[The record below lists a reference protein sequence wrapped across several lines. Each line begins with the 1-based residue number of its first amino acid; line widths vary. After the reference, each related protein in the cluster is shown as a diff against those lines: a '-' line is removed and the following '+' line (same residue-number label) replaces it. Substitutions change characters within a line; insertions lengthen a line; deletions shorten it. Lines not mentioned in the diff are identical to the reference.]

1 LTNWFEKQVKNTV
14 SMIPNAL
21 LLDKRELKERLDW
34 IDSEIAQLSNAK
46 GVGERIQG
54 LKYAR
59 AQLIATLDIRKIM
72 YKVNETD

>member
-1 LTNWFEKQVKNTV
+1 
-14 SMIPNAL
+14 MIPNAL
-21 LLDKRELKERLDW
+21 LLEKKELEERLQW
-34 IDSEIAQLSNAK
+34 IDSEITQLSNSK

-72 YKVNETD
+72 YKDDE

>member
-1 LTNWFEKQVKNTV
+1 MTNWFEKQAENTV

-34 IDSEIAQLSNAK
+34 IDSEITQLSNAK

-72 YKVNETD
+72 YKENETD